1 MDLPEKAKQA
11 PSAPVWNQS
20 FPSPLPLFSGGR
32 MPPKNSRMF
41 ETSVNE
47 PVLYEANDLAMYGNL
62 DSVYVFFVSD
72 TRPL

>member
-1 MDLPEKAKQA
+1 
-11 PSAPVWNQS
+11 
-20 FPSPLPLFSGGR
+20 